1 MKLFKKNKEN
11 RTTTLLNELKLVQEQ
26 ISNCTASIANLEPP
40 TTKSA
45 IVKKEYRYLIEYL
58 IEYIPGGIVGIR
70 ELNHHCRS
78 DEAIEYI
85 EKLGN
90 YFVRYAEYHREHNR
104 CVDELKELHIKEE
117 AIKCELGIK

>member
-40 TTKSA
+40 TTRSA
-45 IVKKEYRYLIEYL
+45 IVKKEYRYLL
-58 IEYIPGGIVGIR
+58 EYIPDGIAGIR
-70 ELNHHCRS
+70 ELNHYCRS

-104 CVDELKELHIKEE
+104 CVDELKELRIKEE
-117 AIKCELGIK
+117 AIKCELGIN

>member
-11 RTTTLLNELKLVQEQ
+11 RTTTLLNELKIVQEQ
-26 ISNCTASIANLEPP
+26 ISNCTASIENLNPP
-40 TTKSA
+40 ITRSK
-45 IVKKEYRYLIEYL
+45 IVQKEYRYLIEN
-58 IEYIPGGIVGIR
+58 IPDGFVGIR
-70 ELNHHCRS
+70 ELSHRCRS

-104 CVDELKELHIKEE
+104 CADELKELYIKEE